1 VSGARI
7 DSTPEP
13 TPEEA
18 EAIRRALAALGL
30 LDSDPAGWREGPG
43 VRPRL
48 SGRDGSVTVST
59 PYLTP

>member
-1 VSGARI
+1 MSGERFDI
-7 DSTPEP
+7 TPEP

-30 LDSDPAGWREGPG
+30 LEPDLPDRGQSPNA
-43 VRPRL
+43 
-48 SGRDGSVTVST
+48 GRDGSVTVSM